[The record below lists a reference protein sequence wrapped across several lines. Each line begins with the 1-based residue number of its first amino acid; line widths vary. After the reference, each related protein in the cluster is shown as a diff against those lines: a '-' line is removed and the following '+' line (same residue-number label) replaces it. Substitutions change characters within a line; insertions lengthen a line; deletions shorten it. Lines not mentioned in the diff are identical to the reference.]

1 MTTFSFSHKRNYL
14 VFGTVFTVLML
25 FNSGQ
30 AQAQR
35 FAWIDTEYILSQMPE
50 FAAAQKQVETLSSQW
65 AKEIEDRQKEIDGLY
80 RNLAAEQALLTDEMR
95 TQRESE
101 IRKKEAELADFQKRK
116 FGFEGEVFTK
126 KKDLLKPIQ
135 DKVFDAV
142 QKLAREKGY
151 DVIFD
156 KSGAVTML
164 YSNPKID
171 KSDEVIELMGIAKKA
186 KEPNK
191 K

>member
-1 MTTFSFSHKRNYL
+1 MMRSYFLRKRSRL
-14 VFGTVFTVLML
+14 IFGMIFIML
-25 FNSGQ
+25 FGVEVQQ
-30 AQAQR
+30 ASAQR

-50 FAAAQKQVETLSSQW
+50 FTAAQKQVETLSGQW
-65 AKEIEDRQKEIDGLY
+65 AKEIEDRQKEIDGMY

-95 TQRESE
+95 TQRESD
-101 IRKKEAELADFQKRK
+101 IRKKESELADFQKRK
-116 FGFEGEVFTK
+116 FGFEGEVFSK

-135 DKVFDAV
+135 DKVYEAV

-164 YSNPKID
+164 YSNPRMD

-186 KEPNK
+186 KDPNK

>member
-1 MTTFSFSHKRNYL
+1 MLSYLFRNKAL
-14 VFGTVFTVLML
+14 PIFGMIFIML
-25 FNSGQ
+25 FGVEVKQ
-30 AQAQR
+30 ASAQR

-50 FAAAQKQVETLSSQW
+50 FTAAQKQVETLSSQW

-95 TQRESE
+95 SQRETE
-101 IRKKEAELADFQKRK
+101 IRKKESELADFQKKK
-116 FGFEGEVFTK
+116 FGFEGEVFSK

-135 DKVFDAV
+135 DKVYEAV

-156 KSGAVTML
+156 KSGALTML
-164 YSNPKID
+164 YSNPKMD

-186 KEPNK
+186 KDPNK

>member
-1 MTTFSFSHKRNYL
+1 MRSTLYKQPRL
-14 VFGTVFTVLML
+14 LIFGMIFIML
-25 FNSGQ
+25 FGVEIQS
-30 AQAQR
+30 ASAQR

-50 FAAAQKQVETLSSQW
+50 FTAAQKQVETLSGQW

-95 TQRESE
+95 TQRETE
-101 IRKKEAELADFQKRK
+101 IRKKESELADFQKKK
-116 FGFEGEVFTK
+116 FGFEGEVFSK

-135 DKVFDAV
+135 DKVYEAV

-156 KSGAVTML
+156 KSGAITML
-164 YSNPKID
+164 YSNPKMD

-186 KEPNK
+186 KEPNRK
-191 K
+191 

>member
-1 MTTFSFSHKRNYL
+1 MSLNSVYRKFFL
-14 VFGTVFTVLML
+14 VSGMVFIML
-25 FNSGQ
+25 TSVEIQQ
-30 AQAQR
+30 ANAQR

-50 FAAAQKQVETLSSQW
+50 FTAAQKQVETLSSQW
-65 AKEIEDRQKEIDGLY
+65 AKEIEDRQKEIDGFY

-95 TQRESE
+95 ADREKE
-101 IRKKEAELADFQKRK
+101 IRKKETELAEFQKKK

-135 DKVFDAV
+135 DKVYEAV

-156 KSGAVTML
+156 KSGALTMI
-164 YSNPKID
+164 YSNPKMD

-186 KEPNK
+186 KDPNK